1 MMLSLIATI
10 AVAQATNARPVKP
23 FTSRKP
29 GIYRISISL
38 PKPSGNVRQQKL
50 IDDVW
55 KWAWAES
62 IKVMNLADQEKKRM
76 PNGFREYM
84 LVITT
89 KRTFYSSRV
98 NSIAVSL
105 GTYTG
110 GAHGLTMFRSW
121 TRGFGS
127 GNYADLTLE
136 DFYSR
141 GANYKQQAAYGILD
155 QLRYNDKATE
165 IQNGKRDFSTADL
178 STFAVTP
185 VGLEFYFAPYD
196 LGPFSSGSFIV
207 EVPVDKLGV
216 DLRRN
221 LILSN

>member
-1 MMLSLIATI
+1 MLSLIATV

-23 FTSRKP
+23 FTNRKP
-29 GIYRISISL
+29 GVYRVSISL
-38 PKPSGNVRQQKL
+38 PKPSGNVRQKKL
-50 IDDVW
+50 LDDVW
-55 KWAWAES
+55 KWAWDEA

-76 PNGFREYM
+76 PSGFREYI

-89 KRTFYSSRV
+89 KRTFYSSRL
-98 NSIAVSL
+98 NSIVVSL

-110 GAHGLTMFRSW
+110 GAHSLTSYRSW
-121 TRGFGS
+121 TRGFAS
-127 GNYADLTLE
+127 GDFADLTLE

-141 GANYKQQAAYGILD
+141 GANYKQQVAYGILD
-155 QLRYNDKATE
+155 QLRSNNKATE
-165 IQNGKRDFSTADL
+165 VQNGKRDFSTADL

-185 VGLEFYFAPYD
+185 AGLEFYFAPYD

-207 EVPVDKLGV
+207 EVSVDKLGV
-216 DLRRN
+216 DFRRN